1 MAIREITVPDIG
13 DAKGVDVI
21 EVLVK
26 AGDVIQKDDPLI
38 TIETDKATMEVPSS
52 AAGTIKEM
60 KLKVGDKVSQ
70 GTLILLLEESGA
82 VAAAT
87 APAQAPAAA
96 PTPAPVSAPAPT
108 PAPVAAAAP
117 TASGPAKSETVAVP
131 DIGDAKNVDVI
142 EIAVKVGDSI
152 NKDDTLIVVEGEK
165 ATMDVPSPVSGVV
178 ESIALK
184 VGDKVSQGSV
194 IGVIKVAGAAAAA
207 PAATTSVAAAASAPT
222 ASTASTVST
231 VSTVT
236 TAMPAVSGD
245 RAAPVPDYPYE
256 RKAAGEKIVHASPAI
271 RRFARELGVD
281 LVKVNASGPKG
292 RVMKED
298 IQSFVKFELNR
309 PKPVA
314 SSGAGMPE
322 LPTID
327 FSKWGEVETKQL
339 TRIQK
344 VSSVNLHR
352 NWLTIPHVT
361 QHDDADVTEMEAFR
375 QSLKDE
381 AEKRGIKL
389 TPLVF
394 VMKAVVNTLQAFPS
408 FNASLAPDGET
419 LVLKKYWHIG
429 VAVDTP
435 DGLVVPVVRDVDKK
449 SIFQLSEE
457 LAEISKKA
465 RDKKLGAD
473 AMQGSTFTI
482 SSLGGIGGTYFTPI
496 VAWPNV
502 SILGLSKSS
511 MKPVWDGKQFVPRLM
526 LPMSLSYDHRVIDGA
541 VGARFITHL
550 AKNLT
555 DIRRLLL

>member
-13 DAKGVDVI
+13 DTKNVDVI
-21 EVLVK
+21 EVNVK
-26 AGDVIQKDDPLI
+26 PGDVIKKEDTLI
-38 TIETDKATMEVPSS
+38 VVEGEKATMDVPSS
-52 AAGTIKEM
+52 HAGVVKEV

-70 GTLILLLEESGA
+70 GSLILLLEEAGA
-82 VAAAT
+82 SAAAP
-87 APAQAPAAA
+87 APAPAAVS
-96 PTPAPVSAPAPT
+96 TPA
-108 PAPVAAAAP
+108 PAPVAAAPAP
-117 TASGPAKSETVAVP
+117 VAAAPAAASGPARSETVSVP

-142 EIAVKVGDSI
+142 EIAVKVGDSV

-194 IGVIKVAGAAAAA
+194 IGVIKVAGGAAAIPATAAAATSA
-207 PAATTSVAAAASAPT
+207 TSVAAAANT
-222 ASTASTVST
+222 TTVAT
-231 VSTVT
+231 STVT
-236 TAMPAVSGD
+236 SAMPAVSGD

-256 RKAAGEKIVHASPAI
+256 RRPAGEKIVHASPAI

-281 LVKVNASGPKG
+281 MAKINATGPKG

-361 QHDDADVTEMEAFR
+361 QHEDADVTELEAFR

-449 SIFQLSEE
+449 SVFQLSEE

-502 SILGLSKSS
+502 SILGLSKSA

-550 AKNLT
+550 AKNLA

>member
-13 DAKGVDVI
+13 DVKNVDVI
-21 EVLVK
+21 EVPVK
-26 AGDVIQKDDPLI
+26 VGDVIKKDDTLI
-38 TIETDKATMEVPSS
+38 TVETDKATMEVPAP

-70 GTLILLLEESGA
+70 GSLILLLEEAGA
-82 VAAAT
+82 SAA
-87 APAQAPAAA
+87 
-96 PTPAPVSAPAPT
+96 VSAPAPAPT
-108 PAPVAAAAP
+108 AVSASAPAPVAAVPAPVAAAPAA
-117 TASGPAKSETVAVP
+117 ASGPARSETVSVP
-131 DIGDAKNVDVI
+131 DIGDAKDVDVI
-142 EIAVKVGDSI
+142 EIAVKVGDTVK
-152 NKDDTLIVVEGEK
+152 KDDTLIVVEGEK
-165 ATMDVPSPVSGVV
+165 ATMDVPSSVSGVV

-184 VGDKVSQGSV
+184 VGDKVSKGSV
-194 IGVIKVAGAAAAA
+194 IGVIKVAGGASAPLAAA
-207 PAATTSVAAAASAPT
+207 PAPSTSVAASAPSVVT
-222 ASTASTVST
+222 AAMPSVST
-231 VSTVT
+231 
-236 TAMPAVSGD
+236 D

-256 RKAAGEKIVHASPAI
+256 RKAVGEKIVHASPAI

-281 LVKVNASGPKG
+281 LGKVNASGPKG

-314 SSGAGMPE
+314 SSGAGVPE

-327 FSKWGEVETKQL
+327 FSKWGEVETRQL

-361 QHDDADVTEMEAFR
+361 QHDDADITELEAFR
-375 QSLKDE
+375 QGAKDE

-449 SIFQLSEE
+449 SVFQLSEE

-465 RDKKLGAD
+465 REKKLGAD

-482 SSLGGIGGTYFTPI
+482 SSLGGIGGSYFTPI

-502 SILGLSKSS
+502 AILGLSKSS

-550 AKNLT
+550 AKNLS

>member
-13 DAKGVDVI
+13 DVKGVDVI

-26 AGDVIQKDDPLI
+26 AGDVINKDDPLI

-52 AAGTIKEM
+52 AAGTVKEM

-82 VAAAT
+82 VAAA
-87 APAQAPAAA
+87 
-96 PTPAPVSAPAPT
+96 PAPVAAPAPAPTQTPAPT
-108 PAPVAAAAP
+108 PAPVAAAP
-117 TASGPAKSETVAVP
+117 VASGPAKSETVSVP

-194 IGVIKVAGAAAAA
+194 IGVIKVAGGASAPLAAAA
-207 PAATTSVAAAASAPT
+207 PSTSVAAPVNTTSAPSVVT
-222 ASTASTVST
+222 A
-231 VSTVT
+231 
-236 TAMPAVSGD
+236 AMPTVGAD
-245 RAAPVPDYPYE
+245 RDAPVPDYPYE

-281 LVKVNASGPKG
+281 LAKVNASGPKG

-361 QHDDADVTEMEAFR
+361 QHEDADVTEMEAFR

>member
-13 DAKGVDVI
+13 DAKNVDVI

-26 AGDVIQKDDPLI
+26 VGDVIKKDDALI

-52 AAGTIKEM
+52 AAGTVKEV

-70 GTLILLLEESGA
+70 GTLILLLDESGA
-82 VAAAT
+82 AAANPVAAPTPVATPAPAT
-87 APAQAPAAA
+87 APAAS
-96 PTPAPVSAPAPT
+96 PAPVM
-108 PAPVAAAAP
+108 AAAAV
-117 TASGPAKSETVAVP
+117 ASGPAKSETVSVP

-142 EIAVKVGDSI
+142 EIAVKVGDTVK
-152 NKDDTLIVVEGEK
+152 KDDTLIVVEGEK

-194 IGVIKVAGAAAAA
+194 IGVVKVAGGASAPLAAA
-207 PAATTSVAAAASAPT
+207 PAPSTRIEPPVSAPSVVT
-222 ASTASTVST
+222 AVMPTAN
-231 VSTVT
+231 
-236 TAMPAVSGD
+236 AD
-245 RAAPVPDYPYE
+245 RGAPVPDYPYE

-281 LVKVNASGPKG
+281 MAKINASGPKG

-314 SSGAGMPE
+314 SSGAGVPE

-361 QHDDADVTEMEAFR
+361 QHDDADITELEAFR
-375 QSLKDE
+375 QGAKDE

-449 SIFQLSEE
+449 SVFQLSEE

-465 RDKKLGAD
+465 REKKLGAD

-482 SSLGGIGGTYFTPI
+482 SSLGGIGGSYFTPI

-550 AKNLT
+550 AKNLS

>member
-13 DAKGVDVI
+13 DTKNVDVI
-21 EVLVK
+21 EVNVK
-26 AGDVIQKDDPLI
+26 PGDVINKEDTLI
-38 TIETDKATMEVPSS
+38 VVEGEKATMDVPSS
-52 AAGTIKEM
+52 HAGVVKEV

-70 GTLILLLEESGA
+70 GSLILLLEEAG
-82 VAAAT
+82 AAAT
-87 APAQAPAAA
+87 PAAA
-96 PTPAPVSAPAPT
+96 PVAAPAPAASVPT
-108 PAPVAAAAP
+108 PVAAAPAP
-117 TASGPAKSETVAVP
+117 AAPVASGPARSESVAVP

-142 EIAVKVGDSI
+142 EIAVKVGDSV

-194 IGVIKVAGAAAAA
+194 IGVITVAGG
-207 PAATTSVAAAASAPT
+207 AATAPVPATAPSVAASAPSAAT
-222 ASTASTVST
+222 
-231 VSTVT
+231 STVT
-236 TAMPAVSGD
+236 SAMPAISGD

-256 RKAAGEKIVHASPAI
+256 RRPAGEKIVHASPAI

-281 LVKVNASGPKG
+281 MAKVNATGPKG

-361 QHDDADVTEMEAFR
+361 QHEDADVTEMEAFR

-449 SIFQLSEE
+449 SVFQLSEE

-550 AKNLT
+550 AKNLA

>member
-13 DAKGVDVI
+13 DVKGVDVI

-26 AGDVIQKDDPLI
+26 AGDVINKDDPLI

-52 AAGTIKEM
+52 AAGTVKEM

-82 VAAAT
+82 VAAA
-87 APAQAPAAA
+87 
-96 PTPAPVSAPAPT
+96 PAPVAAPAPAPTQTPAPT
-108 PAPVAAAAP
+108 PAPVAAAP
-117 TASGPAKSETVAVP
+117 VASGPAKSETVSVP

-194 IGVIKVAGAAAAA
+194 IGVIKVAGGASA
-207 PAATTSVAAAASAPT
+207 PAAPSTSVAAPVNTTSAPSVVT
-222 ASTASTVST
+222 A
-231 VSTVT
+231 
-236 TAMPAVSGD
+236 AMPTVGAD
-245 RAAPVPDYPYE
+245 RDAPVPDYPYE
-256 RKAAGEKIVHASPAI
+256 RKAAGEKVVHASPAI

-281 LVKVNASGPKG
+281 LTKVNASGPKG

-327 FSKWGEVETKQL
+327 FSKWGEIETKQL

-361 QHDDADVTEMEAFR
+361 QHEDADVTEMEAFR

-408 FNASLAPDGET
+408 FNASLASDGET

>member
-13 DAKGVDVI
+13 DAKSVDVI

-26 AGDVIQKDDPLI
+26 AGDVINKDDPLI

-52 AAGTIKEM
+52 AAGTVKEM
-60 KLKVGDKVSQ
+60 KVKVGDKVSQ

-82 VAAAT
+82 
-87 APAQAPAAA
+87 
-96 PTPAPVSAPAPT
+96 
-108 PAPVAAAAP
+108 AAAAP
-117 TASGPAKSETVAVP
+117 AAMPAPATVPVSSGPAKSDKSVEADLHSEAARRASHMDVVSETVSVP

-142 EIAVKVGDSI
+142 EIAVKVGDTVK
-152 NKDDTLIVVEGEK
+152 KDDTLIVVEGEK

-194 IGVIKVAGAAAAA
+194 IGVIKVAGGASAPLAAA
-207 PAATTSVAAAASAPT
+207 PAPAASTSVAASATAPSVVTAAMPT
-222 ASTASTVST
+222 AGA
-231 VSTVT
+231 
-236 TAMPAVSGD
+236 D
-245 RAAPVPDYPYE
+245 RGAPVPDYPYE

-281 LVKVNASGPKG
+281 LTKVNASGPKG
-292 RVMKED
+292 RVLKED

-322 LPTID
+322 LPSID

-381 AEKRGIKL
+381 ADKRGIKL

-482 SSLGGIGGTYFTPI
+482 SSLGGIGGSYFTPI

-502 SILGLSKSS
+502 AILGLSKSS

>member
-13 DAKGVDVI
+13 DSKNVDVI
-21 EVLVK
+21 EISVK
-26 AGDVIQKDDPLI
+26 PGDVIKKEDTLI
-38 TIETDKATMEVPSS
+38 VVEGEKATMDVPSS
-52 AAGTIKEM
+52 HAGVVKEV

-70 GTLILLLEESGA
+70 GSLILLLEEAGASAATPAPIAAAAPAA
-82 VAAAT
+82 VAAAPV
-87 APAQAPAAA
+87 PAIAAA
-96 PTPAPVSAPAPT
+96 PT
-108 PAPVAAAAP
+108 VANAAAP
-117 TASGPAKSETVAVP
+117 AASGPARSETVSVP
-131 DIGDAKNVDVI
+131 DIGDAKDVDVI
-142 EIAVKVGDSI
+142 EIAVKVGDTV

-165 ATMDVPSPVSGVV
+165 ATMDVPSAVAGVV

-184 VGDKVSQGSV
+184 VGDKVSKGSV
-194 IGVIKVAGAAAAA
+194 IGVIKVVGATAAA
-207 PAATTSVAAAASAPT
+207 PVSATAAATVATTVAAASAAPAVVT
-222 ASTASTVST
+222 A
-231 VSTVT
+231 
-236 TAMPAVSGD
+236 AMPAVSTD

-256 RKAAGEKIVHASPAI
+256 RKAVGEKIVHASPAI

-281 LVKVNASGPKG
+281 MTKLNPTGPKG

-327 FSKWGEVETKQL
+327 FSKWGEVETRQL

-361 QHDDADVTEMEAFR
+361 QHEDADVTEMEAFR

-394 VMKAVVNTLQAFPS
+394 VMKAVVNTLQAFPT

-449 SIFQLSEE
+449 SVFQLSEE

-473 AMQGSTFTI
+473 GMQGSTFTI

-550 AKNLT
+550 AKNLA

>member
-26 AGDVIQKDDPLI
+26 AGDVINKDDPLI

-52 AAGTIKEM
+52 AAGTVKEM

-82 VAAAT
+82 AAA
-87 APAQAPAAA
+87 APAVVAA
-96 PTPAPVSAPAPT
+96 PTPAPTPAPAAAPAPT
-108 PAPVAAAAP
+108 PVSAATPV
-117 TASGPAKSETVAVP
+117 ASGPAKSETVSVP

-142 EIAVKVGDSI
+142 EIAVKVGDTVK
-152 NKDDTLIVVEGEK
+152 KDDTLIVVEGEK

-194 IGVIKVAGAAAAA
+194 IGVIKVAGGASAPLAAA
-207 PAATTSVAAAASAPT
+207 PAPAASTSVAAPATAPSVVTAAMPT
-222 ASTASTVST
+222 AGA
-231 VSTVT
+231 
-236 TAMPAVSGD
+236 D
-245 RAAPVPDYPYE
+245 RGAPVPDYPYE

-281 LVKVNASGPKG
+281 LTKVNASGPKG

-502 SILGLSKSS
+502 AILGLSKSS